1 MKTFHC
7 GHCQQVIFFE
17 NSRCVSCDHPL
28 AYLPDLGVVG
38 SLDPAGGDIWQYPM
52 SGPQGQAYRLCGN
65 YDREN
70 ICNWAVP
77 AADLDPLCRSC
88 RLTRVIPDLS
98 HAGHKEAWYRL
109 EVAKRRL
116 VYNLL
121 SLGLPLKNK
130 VADPVHGLAFEF
142 LADSGVP
149 GTAPVL
155 TGHKSGVITISVVE
169 ADDAQREQRRL
180 QLHEPY
186 RTLLGHFRHEIGHY
200 YWDQLIQ
207 NGDRIDVFRQLFGDE
222 RDNYIEALKQH
233 YERGAPEDW
242 QQRFVSAYAS
252 SHPWEDWAET
262 WAQYLLMTDA
272 LETAAACGLSLR
284 PGRPDEPSLQP
295 DAYGTSSKPFD
306 RMMDDWFPLTY
317 ALTNLNR
324 SLGLPDGYPFVLST
338 VAIDKLRFVHEA
350 IAEQRRRSV
359 DVQVPQPPAATQW
372 AAPPKGR
379 AAR

>member
-1 MKTFHC
+1 MKIFHC
-7 GHCQQVIFFE
+7 GHCQQLIFFE
-17 NSRCVSCDHPL
+17 NSRCVSCNHPL
-28 AYLPDLGVVG
+28 AYLPDLGIVG
-38 SLDPAGGDIWQYPM
+38 SLDPAGGDIWQCPM
-52 SGPQGQAYRLCGN
+52 SPAEGRTYRLCGN

-98 HAGHKEAWYRL
+98 HPGHKEAWYRL

-130 VADPVHGLAFEF
+130 VDDPVHGLAFEF
-142 LADSGVP
+142 LADSHVL

-155 TGHKSGVITISVVE
+155 TGHKSGVITISVAE

-200 YWDQLIQ
+200 YWDQLIR
-207 NGDRIDVFRQLFGDE
+207 NGDRINACRQLFGDD
-222 RDNYIEALKQH
+222 RDNYNQALQQH
-233 YERGAPEDW
+233 YESGAPEGW

-262 WAQYLLMTDA
+262 WAHYLLMTDA
-272 LETAAACGLSLR
+272 LETAGACGLSLR
-284 PGRPDEPSLQP
+284 PRRPDEPSLQP
-295 DAYGTSSKPFD
+295 DAHGTSLQPFD
-306 RMMDDWFPLTY
+306 RVMDNWFPLTY

-324 SLGLPDGYPFVLST
+324 SLGLPDGYPFVLSAA
-338 VAIDKLRFVHEA
+338 AIDKLRFVHEA
-350 IAEQRRRSV
+350 IAAQRGPLR
-359 DVQVPQPPAATQW
+359 
-372 AAPPKGR
+372 
-379 AAR
+379 

>member
-1 MKTFHC
+1 MRSH
-7 GHCQQVIFFE
+7 V
-17 NSRCVSCDHPL
+17 SRIAVAARAGDGSADGRAQHRRVEQERTL
-28 AYLPDLGVVG
+28 G
-38 SLDPAGGDIWQYPM
+38 SLDPGGAGIWQCPP
-52 SGPQGQAYRLCGN
+52 SRTEGQTYRLCEN
-65 YDREN
+65 YAREN

-98 HAGHKEAWYRL
+98 HPGHREAWYRL

-121 SLGLPLKNK
+121 GLGLPLKNK
-130 VADPVHGLAFEF
+130 VDDALHGLAFEF
-142 LADSGVP
+142 LADSRVP

-169 ADDAQREQRRL
+169 ADDTQREKRRL

-207 NGDRIDVFRQLFGDE
+207 NGDRINVFRQLFGDE
-222 RDNYIEALKQH
+222 RNNYQQALRQH

-252 SHPWEDWAET
+252 SHPWEDWAERGPH
-262 WAQYLLMTDA
+262 YLLMADA

-295 DAYGTSSKPFD
+295 DGYGTAVKPFD
-306 RMMDDWFPLTY
+306 RMTNDWFPLTY

-324 SLGLPDGYPFVLST
+324 SLGLPDGSPFALSS
-338 VAIDKLRFVHEA
+338 VAIDKRRFVHEA
-350 IAEQRRRSV
+350 IDRR
-359 DVQVPQPPAATQW
+359 Q
-372 AAPPKGR
+372 
-379 AAR
+379 